1 MRPTSAAA
9 LAVAALVGLLAGG
22 VVGPL
27 FEAAGRQ
34 PPRVPWS
41 GVLILVFLAAV
52 LLALART
59 TWRTLRGPAGAARR
73 IEPQR
78 AVMLLA
84 LGRASALG
92 GAALFAGY
100 LAFALGFL
108 GNDAPLPRERLVRGL
123 LTAAAAVLVAAGG
136 LLLERSCRVPGGDD
150 EDDARRGTGNGSSD
164 GTSKGVDG
172 DGRDASPL

>member
-9 LAVAALVGLLAGG
+9 LAFAALVGLLVGG
-22 VVGPL
+22 SVGPL

-34 PPRVPWS
+34 APRVPWS

-59 TWRTLRGPAGAARR
+59 TWRTLRRPAGAGRL

-108 GNDAPLPRERLVRGL
+108 GDDAPLPRERLVRGL
-123 LTAAAAVLVAAGG
+123 LTAGAAALVTAGG
-136 LLLERSCRVPGGDD
+136 LLLERSCRVPGG
-150 EDDARRGTGNGSSD
+150 EDGDGTRGGPTEGTRDGTGPGTD
-164 GTSKGVDG
+164 GE
-172 DGRDASPL
+172 GRDASAV

>member
-1 MRPTSAAA
+1 
-9 LAVAALVGLLAGG
+9 VGLLVGG
-22 VVGPL
+22 LVGPL

-59 TWRTLRGPAGAARR
+59 TWRTLRGPAGAVRR

-100 LAFALGFL
+100 SAFALGFL
-108 GNDAPLPRERLVRGL
+108 GDDAPLPRERLVRGL
-123 LTAAAAVLVAAGG
+123 LTAAAALLVAAGG
-136 LLLERSCRVPGGDD
+136 LLLERSCRVPGADD

-164 GTSKGVDG
+164 GTSTGAEG
-172 DGRDASPL
+172 DGRNASAL

>member
-9 LAVAALVGLLAGG
+9 LAVAALVGLLVGG
-22 VVGPL
+22 SVAPL

-34 PPRVPWS
+34 APRVPWS

-59 TWRTLRGPAGAARR
+59 TWRTLRRPAGGGRL

-108 GNDAPLPRERLVRGL
+108 GDDARLPEERLVRGL
-123 LTAAAAVLVAAGG
+123 LTALAAALVTAGG
-136 LLLERSCRVPGGDD
+136 LLLERACRVPGGGDD
-150 EDDARRGTGNGSSD
+150 DDATNGSGPGAD
-164 GTSKGVDG
+164 GE
-172 DGRDASPL
+172 GRDASPR